1 MAVVVR
7 QLVFAEA
14 AGPAAIDSGTGFEPP
29 IRVYDREAMATLR
42 FGALYPTANADVED
56 FQRLLGRVSP
66 PAGPEVVELRWPPGV
81 DVGLTNMSDD
91 RLTDAA
97 AGLGDPALLATAL
110 DGSVGRFEAVA
121 LAVTSASFLRSA
133 HDHRRQLATLARAA
147 RCGGTTTLRGF
158 HDAVRHLGVARVAV
172 ASVYPSHFT
181 AEFIAQRGATDAAV
195 VHRVDANAPGR
206 RGIPARSAAHGLLGR
221 PGRKED
227 GPGERPRPGPGTRA
241 AAGQ

>member
-66 PAGPEVVELRWPPGV
+66 PAGPEVVESRWPPGV

-97 AGLGDPALLATAL
+97 AGLGDPTLLATAL

-121 LAVTSASFLRSA
+121 LAVTSESFLRSA
-133 HDHRRQLATLARAA
+133 HDHRRQLATPRPGCSMPRHNHTAR
-147 RCGGTTTLRGF
+147 L
-158 HDAVRHLGVARVAV
+158 
-172 ASVYPSHFT
+172 P
-181 AEFIAQRGATDAAV
+181 
-195 VHRVDANAPGR
+195 R
-206 RGIPARSAAHGLLGR
+206 RGPPSRSR
-221 PGRKED
+221 PGRC
-227 GPGERPRPGPGTRA
+227 GVGLFLAFHR
-241 AAGQ
+241 